1 MKFKREEA
9 AVRIK
14 RMRLEIQSRNVL
26 ITPEMDRLLR
36 YATTLE
42 RFFDRRL
49 SQIERA
55 QHLRRGQPVPPE
67 VSVGVT
73 REP

>member
-26 ITPEMDRLLR
+26 EMDRLLR